1 MAEPKEIENF
11 VAHAIKARILDGSG
25 NLSEVAVRDGVLQVT
40 FSGVSDD
47 THVLET
53 LSGAMLDLRLQL
65 EVVPELD
72 VHIRRG

>member
-1 MAEPKEIENF
+1 MPELKEIEHF
-11 VAHAIKARILDGSG
+11 VAHAIRKRILDGSG
-25 NLSEVAVRDGVLQVT
+25 KLNEVTTRDGVLHVA

-65 EVVPELD
+65 EVIPSLD
-72 VHIRRG
+72 VSIRRG